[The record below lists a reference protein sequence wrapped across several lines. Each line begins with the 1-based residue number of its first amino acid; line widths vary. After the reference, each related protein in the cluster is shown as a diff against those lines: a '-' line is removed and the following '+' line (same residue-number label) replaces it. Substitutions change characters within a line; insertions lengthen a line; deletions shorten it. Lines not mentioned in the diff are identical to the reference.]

1 VGSLEGRWDLLE
13 AAGGFGQFFSAPSFD
28 VEVVSMS
35 GRREGSSCLVRLN
48 NGQVAADMLRAV
60 REGSTGTTSSGRE
73 DRKRRRRDKDKESS
87 SSSSA
92 VAPASEDK
100 ENRTG
105 EVATGSRSR
114 GGKGADASAGEK
126 RKSGKYFLVGEY
138 PQINSKV
145 SSYALSCT
153 GSVLSNPVISS
164 GFEHTIFFFF
174 HEKP

>member
-1 VGSLEGRWDLLE
+1 LE

-92 VAPASEDK
+92 AALASEDK

-105 EVATGSRSR
+105 EVVSATGSRSR

-153 GSVLSNPVISS
+153 VSVLSNPVISS
-164 GFEHTIFFFF
+164 GFEHTIFFFPTKN
-174 HEKP
+174 HEGDIFL